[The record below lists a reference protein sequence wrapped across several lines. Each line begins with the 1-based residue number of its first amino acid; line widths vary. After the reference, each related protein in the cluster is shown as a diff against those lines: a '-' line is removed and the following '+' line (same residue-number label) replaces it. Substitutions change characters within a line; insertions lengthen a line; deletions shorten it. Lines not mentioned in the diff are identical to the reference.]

1 MAQPQS
7 PGLAPALSHG
17 AQGLWGQSPGTPQF
31 PGAGGHRVQLP
42 TLSQVWSVAGSP
54 HAWIVPAW
62 GPCAS
67 SCRGGGD
74 VTLFIAK
81 SWMGWIPW
89 EWGHRDPNDHTGPTG
104 MGFPHS
110 QRAQGNGGPTVVVP
124 RESHKPHWSHSHRDS
139 MGFPESVPED
149 HVLTD
154 PIGPTI
160 TIIP

>member
-7 PGLAPALSHG
+7 PGVAPGLSHG
-17 AQGLWGQSPGTPQF
+17 AQGLWGQSPGTPPF

-81 SWMGWIPW
+81 SWMGWIPR
-89 EWGHRDPNDHTGPTG
+89 EWGHRDPDNHTGPKEWGSHIPKEPRGMEVPQLWSQENPTSHTGPTVTG
-104 MGFPHS
+104 IPWGS
-110 QRAQGNGGPTVVVP
+110 QSQCLKIMF
-124 RESHKPHWSHSHRDS
+124 SQ
-139 MGFPESVPED
+139 
-149 HVLTD
+149 
-154 PIGPTI
+154 
-160 TIIP
+160 IPLVQQSQ